1 MHPQHSRGAW
11 NNNLNNDICVT
22 YLDDILVYSE
32 TFQDHLSR
40 LRQVLQRIQ
49 QYGMKLKAAKCRLFK
64 RKVNYLGR
72 VISAEDHLVNPSET
86 KALEA
91 LQEAN
96 PSTVGDVRK
105 LMGFIGYY
113 RRVYIQDF
121 SRLAKPLYDL
131 LSPQDMKNKGS
142 KNTGEE
148 KMGQWLS
155 KTPLEWTSSHQ

>member
-1 MHPQHSRGAW
+1 MHPQLSRGAW

-64 RKVNYLGR
+64 RKVNDLGR
-72 VISAEDHLVNPSET
+72 VISAEGHLVNPSET

-91 LQEAN
+91 LKEAN

-113 RRVYIQDF
+113 RMYT
-121 SRLAKPLYDL
+121 
-131 LSPQDMKNKGS
+131 S
-142 KNTGEE
+142 KIFHD
-148 KMGQWLS
+148 WLS
-155 KTPLEWTSSHQ
+155 HCMICCHLKT